1 MTKLSLNPP
10 LGAWPKHRHLPHT
23 LERVSRQVRFWSH
36 SRCHQT
42 LYYFGNHF
50 IWVSIIS
57 TRHLFRSG
65 NAVQWFFIG
74 PIGLEK
80 SVVFWSP
87 NDINFERILTHKG
100 FTELFY
106 GQLKRELLPESTKE
120 TNKWRQTQINSQY
133 RNSCRLYSGNNILER
148 LTVSQLAS

>member
-1 MTKLSLNPP
+1 MPGLSIATSPTRLSAYPDKSGS
-10 LGAWPKHRHLPHT
+10 GATPDAIKRYIILAIT
-23 LERVSRQVRFWSH
+23 SFGCQLYRQDI
-36 SRCHQT
+36 
-42 LYYFGNHF
+42 YFGPGM
-50 IWVSIIS
+50 
-57 TRHLFRSG
+57 RSSG
-65 NAVQWFFIG
+65 FFIG

-120 TNKWRQTQINSQY
+120 TNK
-133 RNSCRLYSGNNILER
+133 
-148 LTVSQLAS
+148 